1 VPGVNSQSRV
11 SMAKTKLAFF
21 ILCHKTPKQ
30 VIRLVERLRD
40 EDSVF
45 VIHVDSRADQTV
57 YAALKSYSDTHPT
70 QVHLCRQRYRC
81 YWGRFGI
88 VEAALSC
95 ARESLGLALPFDHAF
110 LLSGQDY
117 PIKSL
122 THVRSFLHDHAG
134 TEFIESFPADEPNR
148 WTEAQGAHNALNR
161 VLHWT
166 ISFRSRHIQIKW
178 KRRFPFGYRPHGG
191 SMWWCLTR
199 ECIVYIDR
207 FIREN
212 PSYTRYFRTVF
223 IPDESFF
230 QSIISNSPFR
240 ARIVSDDLRYAD
252 WENPNPLY
260 PRTLDSDDFE
270 RLMSSPKLIARKFD
284 ERSEALVALIDGKL
298 GPMERFARN

>member
-1 VPGVNSQSRV
+1 MNALSRL
-11 SMAKTKLAFF
+11 SMVKPRLAFF
-21 ILCHKTPKQ
+21 ILCHKAPAQ

-40 EDSVF
+40 EGTVF
-45 VIHVDSRADQTV
+45 VIHVDRRADPAV
-57 YAALKSYSDTHPT
+57 YDAIKSFSDGHPA
-70 QVHLCRQRYRC
+70 QVRLCRQRYRC

-88 VEAALSC
+88 VAAALSC
-95 ARESLGLALPFDHAF
+95 IREALALDLPFDRAF

-122 THVRSFLHDHAG
+122 AQIRTFLSDHAG
-134 TEFIESFPADEPNR
+134 MEFIESFPADEPNR
-148 WTEAQGAHNALNR
+148 WTEAEGSHNALNR

-166 ISFRSRHIQIKW
+166 LSFRSRHIQIKW
-178 KRRFPFGYRPHGG
+178 RRRFPFGYRPHGG

-240 ARIVSDDLRYAD
+240 TSIVSDDLRYAD

-260 PRTLDSDDFE
+260 PRTLDTDDFAK
-270 RLMSSPKLIARKFD
+270 LLSSPKLIARKFD
-284 ERSEALVALIDGKL
+284 ERSEALVALIDGK
-298 GPMERFARN
+298 